1 MVVWPTSR
9 HTSEDAIIRL
19 AAPPRHQG
27 LVEVGITDSP
37 HSCHSRDQLYRQIRQ
52 SPIPPPGINLEK
64 THRAAFSFFVKC
76 CEALWVSPISGWN
89 QLCTVFHCFFP
100 PLLFRASI
108 ILHGA
113 WMLKGQHLFS
123 VSSSPGGATKFPQR
137 QIFSVKTWI
146 MSSQTLP
153 HFQLY
158 LCPRHNFLYGI
169 DTKAKE
175 CISSLICFL
184 SSI

>member
-1 MVVWPTSR
+1 MALPFSHDHPPRSAHLHHHSCCHHHPLPRHLLLMVVWPTGR

-19 AAPPRHQG
+19 PAPPRHQG

-89 QLCTVFHCFFP
+89 QLCVVFHCPP
-100 PLLFRASI
+100 PLYLERVLFY
-108 ILHGA
+108 
-113 WMLKGQHLFS
+113 M
-123 VSSSPGGATKFPQR
+123 V
-137 QIFSVKTWI
+137 
-146 MSSQTLP
+146 
-153 HFQLY
+153 
-158 LCPRHNFLYGI
+158 C
-169 DTKAKE
+169 E
-175 CISSLICFL
+175 CWKDNICFL
-184 SSI
+184 CHLARAALRNSPRDKYFQSKHE